1 MQLQVLVFTY
11 DNHTFDVSL
20 HHTRAEAAQAGAEQA
35 MHMMLAE
42 SLVDIHGVL
51 GRMEA
56 AFGDGDYEQ
65 VIGHF
70 EKAKRRKVVFIR
82 EVPVPELCNR

>member
-1 MQLQVLVFTY
+1 MTLQVLVFVH

-20 HHTRAEAAQAGAEQA
+20 HHTRAAAFQAGAEQA

-42 SLVDIHGVL
+42 SLVDIHGTL
-51 GRMEA
+51 GRMED

-65 VIGHF
+65 VIHHF
-70 EKAKRRKVVFIR
+70 DKAKRRRTVFIC
-82 EVPVPELCNR
+82 EAPVPEMCSP